1 MALATRCPHCQTAFK
16 VANDQLKLHAG
27 LVRCGSCQ
35 QTFNAVENLIPADGQ
50 KVVATPAVTTPV
62 ATTSATVTPV
72 AATPATPGPSPVAK
86 ASTPNTPTTPAATS
100 NAAKPVTQ
108 AANISAPA
116 PVAASVPVT
125 ATTPTVPAPNH
136 RILLWD
142 AAGVAATTPP
152 PAPTPAT
159 PAPVVA
165 PAVEASPAPE
175 IKAVARTGPAVST
188 RSPAEPAAP
197 VTAIAPVTASA
208 AGKPLINKPG
218 NEILAAISKAEK
230 EFEAENLDQPKATP
244 VPAKP
249 AAATTAESKAS
260 KPIAAITAPVAPT
273 AVVKPAP
280 VVSASTIDFDL
291 GDGSFPTTMEDISD
305 SDVARAELET
315 RAALMD
321 PPTADW
327 SINERAEDTKP
338 TSSNTAPATTTKVW
352 RHKETAPVETDSTSQ
367 AEAEI
372 KPSDDKTDKAA
383 YIGAEE
389 AALANHAA
397 VSEDSSS
404 DADEKAHRPNFVIQA
419 EKQQRRKRVTT
430 VMLTLMVLLLFPS
443 LLAQSAYIFRS
454 QLAAWLPESK
464 PHLQQACQLLQC
476 QVKLPAQ
483 IEQITVESN
492 ELQALAPDRNVFL
505 LVMQIQNHSS
515 LVQAWPTVELILNDT
530 KDKAVLQRVFGPED
544 YLTEK
549 DKLSKGF
556 TAGSD
561 QNIKLYFE
569 LPKLKAA
576 GYHVS
581 VFYP

>member
-35 QTFNAVENLIPADGQ
+35 QTFNAVENLISADGQ
-50 KVVATPAVTTPV
+50 KVVATP
-62 ATTSATVTPV
+62 V
-72 AATPATPGPSPVAK
+72 AATPAVPGPVAK
-86 ASTPNTPTTPAATS
+86 ASTPTTPATPTATS
-100 NAAKPVTQ
+100 NAAKPVTP
-108 AANISAPA
+108 AASISAPA
-116 PVAASVPVT
+116 PAATSVPAPAPAT
-125 ATTPTVPAPNH
+125 ATTPPVTDTTH

-142 AAGVAATTPP
+142 APWVTAATPP
-152 PAPTPAT
+152 VPAPDPAK

-165 PAVEASPAPE
+165 SAVGASPAPE
-175 IKAVARTGPAVST
+175 IKAAARTEAPVST

-197 VTAIAPVTASA
+197 VTAAAPATASSA
-208 AGKPLINKPG
+208 SKPLVNKPG
-218 NEILAAISKAEK
+218 NEVLAAISKAEK
-230 EFEAENLDQPKATP
+230 EFEAENLDQPKTTP

-249 AAATTAESKAS
+249 VAAATAESKANKPTNAVVEAS
-260 KPIAAITAPVAPT
+260 KPIAAITAAVPPT
-273 AVVKPAP
+273 AAVKPAP

-291 GDGSFPTTMEDISD
+291 GDGSFPTTMEDVSD

-327 SINERAEDTKP
+327 SMNEGVENTKP
-338 TSSNTAPATTTKVW
+338 TNSDAAPATTTKVW
-352 RHKETAPVETDSTSQ
+352 RHKETAPVEADSTSQ

-372 KPSDDKTDKAA
+372 KPSDDKADKAA

-389 AALANHAA
+389 AALANQAA

-404 DADEKAHRPNFVIQA
+404 DADEHRPNFVIQA

-430 VMLTLMVLLLFPS
+430 VMLTLMVLLLFPL

-464 PHLQQACQLLQC
+464 PYLQQACKLLQC
-476 QVKLPAQ
+476 QVNLPAQ

-505 LVMQIQNHSS
+505 LVMQIQNRSS
-515 LVQAWPTVELILNDT
+515 IVQAWPTVELILNDT

-549 DKLSKGF
+549 DKLAKGF
-556 TAGSD
+556 TAGGD

>member
-50 KVVATPAVTTPV
+50 KAPATPP
-62 ATTSATVTPV
+62 PP
-72 AATPATPGPSPVAK
+72 AAKPGTPATSAD
-86 ASTPNTPTTPAATS
+86 TTTPAAS
-100 NAAKPVTQ
+100 NT
-108 AANISAPA
+108 NTT
-116 PVAASVPVT
+116 AASATT
-125 ATTPTVPAPNH
+125 ATTTAAAAITAPAE
-136 RILLWD
+136 
-142 AAGVAATTPP
+142 
-152 PAPTPAT
+152 PAPTVKPA
-159 PAPVVA
+159 A
-165 PAVEASPAPE
+165 EASPVPE
-175 IKAVARTGPAVST
+175 IKATARAEQSVITH
-188 RSPAEPAAP
+188 SPAEPLTPIAATEAVPSAPP
-197 VTAIAPVTASA
+197 VA
-208 AGKPLINKPG
+208 AKPLATKPG
-218 NEILAAISKAEK
+218 EEVLAAISKAEK
-230 EFEAENLDQPKATP
+230 EFEAENLDKPKAALSTP
-244 VPAKP
+244 TASATVESKTGNPVVT
-249 AAATTAESKAS
+249 AATAQLPPA
-260 KPIAAITAPVAPT
+260 

-280 VVSASTIDFDL
+280 VASAAAIDFDL
-291 GDGSFPTTMEDISD
+291 GDGSLSASTEEVSD
-305 SDVARAELET
+305 ADVARAELET

-327 SINERAEDTKP
+327 SMNEGKEDAAP
-338 TSSNTAPATTTKVW
+338 TNNDAAPATTTTKVW
-352 RHKETAPVETDSTSQ
+352 RHKENTANVEVDATSQ
-367 AEAEI
+367 AEAESNL
-372 KPSDDKTDKAA
+372 SDDEAHKEA

-389 AALANHAA
+389 AALANQAA
-397 VSEDSSS
+397 ISEDSNS
-404 DADEKAHRPNFVIQA
+404 DADEDEHRPNFVIQA

-430 VMLTLMVLLLFPS
+430 IMLTLMVLLLFPL
-443 LLAQSAYIFRS
+443 LLAQSSYIFRS

-464 PHLQQACQLLQC
+464 PYLQQACKLLQC
-476 QVKLPAQ
+476 QVNLPAQ

-505 LVMQIQNHSS
+505 LVMQIQNRSS
-515 LVQAWPTVELILNDT
+515 IVQAWPTVELILNDA
-530 KDKAVLQRVFGPED
+530 KDKAVLQRVFGPDD